1 MLRLL
6 IFLVKFGVRALRAIF
21 LSREELLIENLAL
34 RQQVTAL
41 KKKHPQP
48 VLDDVDRAF
57 WVALRA
63 SWPGWASRLVIVNP
77 DTVAKWNRDRFRR
90 HWAKISQHKQEP
102 GRPRIDAEIRR
113 LIRLMARDGWGA
125 PRIHSELLKLG
136 FVVSEITVSRYMPRG
151 PADPD
156 QLKRWV
162 AFLRNHKDAIA
173 AMDFFSVPTVCFK
186 VLYVLFVIEHGRRRV
201 VHFNVTFHPTSAW
214 VIQQLR
220 ESFPY
225 DSAPRY
231 LIFDRDTIFN
241 PAVVNVVRAMGIK
254 PRRIAYRSPWQNGV
268 AERWIGSC
276 RRELLEHVVVFGR
289 CHLVRLIRCYIS
301 YYHDDRCHLGL
312 SKDTPHK
319 RPVTSRPSCTAKV
332 VALPRVGGLHHRYAW
347 REAA

>member
-6 IFLVKFGVRALRAIF
+6 VFLVTLGVHALRAIF
-21 LSREELLIENLAL
+21 RRREVLLIENLAL
-34 RQQVTAL
+34 RQHVIAL
-41 KKKHPQP
+41 KKKRPQP
-48 VLDDVDRAF
+48 VLDDLERAF

-90 HWAKISQHKQEP
+90 YWAKISQQEQGP
-102 GRPRIDAEIRR
+102 GRPRIDADIRR
-113 LIRLMARDGWGA
+113 LIRTMARDGWGA
-125 PRIHSELLKLG
+125 PRIHGELLKLG
-136 FVVSEITVSRYMPRG
+136 FVVSEVMVSRYMPRR
-151 PADPD
+151 PVDPD

-162 AFLRNHKDAIA
+162 GFLRNHKDAIA
-173 AMDFFSVPTVCFK
+173 AMDFFTVPTASLK
-186 VLYVLFVIEHGRRRV
+186 VLYVFFVIEHGERRV
-201 VHFNVTFHPTSAW
+201 LHFNATFNPTAAW

-220 ESFPY
+220 EAFPY
-225 DSAPRY
+225 DAAPRY
-231 LIFDRDTIFN
+231 RIFDRDAIFN
-241 PAVVNVVRAMGIK
+241 PAVVNVVRAMGMK

-289 CHLVRLIRCYIS
+289 CHLVRLVRCYIS
-301 YYHDDRCHLGL
+301 YYHEDRSHLAL
-312 SKDTPHK
+312 AKDTPHK

-332 VALPRVGGLHHRYAW
+332 VALPRVGELHHRYAW